1 MRLCCQVAP
10 AICPTNY
17 HRFPFPQSRIAWFFF
32 LAQVNGERTMLS
44 YMLPT
49 EDKPPPGDSNQANYR
64 ASKLQKSLRERPPI
78 ASKPAGK
85 VITVSPK
92 KYVDTGKTMI
102 VSTKIEEHAG
112 DQQQHHR
119 QDEQQQ
125 HGVSAESPKHNGTVV
140 KKSTLHTSKV
150 TKDDSLYSIN
160 SEAST
165 VGSDRK
171 NKIFNGAKHTSLK
184 R

>member
-1 MRLCCQVAP
+1 
-10 AICPTNY
+10 
-17 HRFPFPQSRIAWFFF
+17 
-32 LAQVNGERTMLS
+32 MLS

-49 EDKPPPGDSNQANYR
+49 EDKPPPGDSNQGNYR
-64 ASKLQKSLRERPPI
+64 ASKLQKSPRGRPPI
-78 ASKPAGK
+78 GTKPAGGK

-92 KYVDTGKTMI
+92 KYVDSSKSTMI
-102 VSTKIEEHAG
+102 VSTKIEEHEDG
-112 DQQQHHR
+112 DQQNR
-119 QDEQQQ
+119 QDEQH
-125 HGVSAESPKHNGTVV
+125 HGLVSAESPKHNGTVV
-140 KKSTLHTSKV
+140 KKSTLHTAKV

-160 SEAST
+160 SDAST

>member
-1 MRLCCQVAP
+1 
-10 AICPTNY
+10 
-17 HRFPFPQSRIAWFFF
+17 
-32 LAQVNGERTMLS
+32 MLS

-49 EDKPPPGDSNQANYR
+49 EDKPPPGDSNQASNYR
-64 ASKLQKSLRERPPI
+64 ASKSQRSPRERPHL
-78 ASKPAGK
+78 ASKHA
-85 VITVSPK
+85 IAVSPRNHA
-92 KYVDTGKTMI
+92 DSAKTMI
-102 VSTKIEEHAG
+102 VPTKT
-112 DQQQHHR
+112 
-119 QDEQQQ
+119 DEQQPGNHQ
-125 HGVSAESPKHNGTVV
+125 HHHQGLPPSESPKHNGTGV

-160 SEAST
+160 SDAST